1 MTYWY
6 FFDQPYQ
13 GPDAEIIEGGEM
25 RKVDVIGSVRLV
37 YHNALAAGDTYEI
50 TEGVN
55 EAVEGFQYQ
64 IYDDSVLEWA
74 LSREK

>member
-6 FFDQPYQ
+6 FFDQPYL
-13 GPDAEIIEGGEM
+13 GPDAEITEGGE
-25 RKVDVIGSVRLV
+25 LV
-37 YHNALAAGDTYEI
+37 YQNALEPGDTYEI

-55 EAVEGFQYQ
+55 EAVEGFQYTV
-64 IYDDSVLEWA
+64 YEDSVLEWA

>member
-6 FFDQPYQ
+6 FFDQSYQ

-25 RKVDVIGSVRLV
+25 V